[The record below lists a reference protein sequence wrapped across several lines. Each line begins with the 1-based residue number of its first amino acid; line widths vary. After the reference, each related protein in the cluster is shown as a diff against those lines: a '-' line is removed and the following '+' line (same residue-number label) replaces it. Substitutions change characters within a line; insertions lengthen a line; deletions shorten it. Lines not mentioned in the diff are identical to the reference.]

1 MFQKA
6 RESSFMESTSLLVRA
21 LRWRKPL
28 LIVSILAAVG
38 SFIFSGES
46 FIKPKYKSS
55 VVFFPTATNSISK
68 ALMDEHVSDKQDIL
82 AFGEEEQAEQLL
94 QILNSDEI
102 RDIIVQKYHLLQH
115 YGIDSMQQFP
125 MTALVNEFNDNISFQ
140 RTEFMSVR
148 IDVLDNDP
156 QMAAN
161 IANDIA
167 ALLDS
172 MKSKI
177 QHARAFE
184 ALKIIGNTY
193 DEKLVSMKAK
203 EDSLKSIRK
212 RGITDNRNQALV
224 WNEQYAKAY
233 AAYSNEAASLDVLQ
247 KLKSADDTAVI
258 NTRARMIGSQANLKN
273 LQSKLN
279 ALAEYGG
286 ASISLSEELT
296 LDREAISKLKDQYE
310 KLKVDAVQN
319 LPHKFIVNKA
329 VKAERK
335 SYPIRW
341 LIVLISTSCAFLLAF
356 IVLLII
362 DRAKDLSYK
371 I

>member
-6 RESSFMESTSLLVRA
+6 RESAFMESTSLLVKSI
-21 LRWRKPL
+21 RWRKPL
-28 LIVSILAAVG
+28 LIVSFFAAIG
-38 SFIFSGES
+38 SLIFSSEY

-68 ALMDEHVSDKQDIL
+68 ALMEEHVSDKHDIL

-102 RDIIVQKYHLLQH
+102 REIIVEKYQLMQH
-115 YGIDSMQQFP
+115 YGINSLQNYP
-125 MTALVNEFNDNISFQ
+125 MTALVNEFNDNISFH

-148 IDVLDNDP
+148 IVVLDTDP
-156 QMAAN
+156 KMAAD
-161 IANDIA
+161 IANDMA

-177 QHARAFE
+177 QHKRANE
-184 ALKIIGNTY
+184 ALKIV
-193 DEKLVSMKAK
+193 EKSYHAKLADMKAK
-203 EDSLKSIRK
+203 EDSLTFIR
-212 RGITDNRNQALV
+212 RQGVTDYRNQSLV

-233 AAYSNEAASLDVLQ
+233 ASYANEAAFLQELQ
-247 KLKSADDTAVI
+247 KNKPAEDTLVT
-258 NTRARMIGSQANLKN
+258 NTKARVLGAEAALKN
-273 LQSKLN
+273 MQSKLN

-286 ASISLSEELT
+286 ASVSLSEELI
-296 LDREAISKLKDQYE
+296 LDRESISRLRDQYE

-329 VKAERK
+329 VQAEKK

-341 LIVLISTSCAFLLAF
+341 LIVLVSITGAFLLAF
-356 IVLLII
+356 IVLLIM
-362 DRAKDLSYK
+362 DRIKELNYK

>member
-1 MFQKA
+1 
-6 RESSFMESTSLLVRA
+6 MESTSLLVRA
-21 LRWRKPL
+21 IRWRKPL

-102 RDIIVQKYHLLQH
+102 RDIIVLKYHLLSH

-177 QHARAFE
+177 QHERAYE
-184 ALKIIGNTY
+184 ALKIIGRTY
-193 DEKLVSMKAK
+193 DEKLASMKIK
-203 EDSLKSIRK
+203 EDSLKFIRQH
-212 RGITDNRNQALV
+212 GITDYRNQALV

-233 AAYSNEAASLDVLQ
+233 ASYTNEAASLDVLQ
-247 KLKSADDTAVI
+247 KLKSPDDTAVT
-258 NTRARMIGSQANLKN
+258 NTRARMTGSQANLKN

-341 LIVLISTSCAFLLAF
+341 LVVLVSTLCAFLLAF

-362 DRAKDLSYK
+362 DRTKDLSYK

>member
-1 MFQKA
+1 
-6 RESSFMESTSLLVRA
+6 
-21 LRWRKPL
+21 
-28 LIVSILAAVG
+28 
-38 SFIFSGES
+38 
-46 FIKPKYKSS
+46 
-55 VVFFPTATNSISK
+55 
-68 ALMDEHVSDKQDIL
+68 MDEHVSDKQDIL

-102 RDIIVQKYHLLQH
+102 REVIVQKYHLMQH
-115 YGIDSMQQFP
+115 YGIDSAQNYP
-125 MTALVNEFNDNISFQ
+125 MTALVNEFNENISFQ

-156 QMAAN
+156 QMAAD
-161 IANDIA
+161 IANDMA

-172 MKSKI
+172 MKSRI
-177 QHARAFE
+177 QHERAFE
-184 ALKIIGNTY
+184 ALKIIENTY
-193 DEKLVSMKAK
+193 LDKLASMKAK
-203 EDSLKSIRK
+203 EDTLKYIRQH
-212 RGITDNRNQALV
+212 GVTDYRNQSLV
-224 WNEQYAKAY
+224 WNEQYAKSY
-233 AAYSNEAASLDVLQ
+233 ATYSNEVASLEVL
-247 KLKSADDTAVI
+247 KKYKSDDDTAI
-258 NTRARMIGSQANLKN
+258 TNTKARIIGSEATLKN

-296 LDREAISKLKDQYE
+296 LDRETMSKLKDQYE

-341 LIVLISTSCAFLLAF
+341 LIVVVSTLCAFLLAL

-362 DRAKDLSYK
+362 ERTKDLSYK